1 MKKILNKMPD
11 WLLYCICL
19 LIPFIIIS
27 SIKTIC
33 EYREKLNTMEE
44 VTEEVTSIETEVESV
59 EETQPIIIDSSPLP
73 ESYILMVDAGTGT
86 IKYEVEA
93 ESITYNTDG
102 SYVVETSLGNELIFK
117 DGACVIHRYNDLI
130 EIFTE
135 YSFILK
141 ENVYTV
147 LDREEITNE

>member
-1 MKKILNKMPD
+1 MKKILSKMPD

-19 LIPFIIIS
+19 LISFIIIS
-27 SIKTIC
+27 SIKLIC
-33 EYREKLNTMEE
+33 DYRAKLNTAEE
-44 VTEEVTSIETEVESV
+44 VVEEITSIETEVEDA
-59 EETQPIIIDSSPLP
+59 EEVQPTIIDSSPLP
-73 ESYILMVDAGTGT
+73 ENYILIVDAGTGT

-117 DGACVIHRYNDLI
+117 DGACIIHRYNDLI

-147 LDREEITNE
+147 LDREEVTNE

>member
-19 LIPFIIIS
+19 LISFIIIS
-27 SIKTIC
+27 SIKLIC
-33 EYREKLNTMEE
+33 DYRAKLNKEEE
-44 VTEEVTSIETEVESV
+44 VTVEVTSIEAEVEDV
-59 EETQPIIIDSSPLP
+59 EEVQPTIIDSSPLP
-73 ESYILMVDAGTGT
+73 ESYILIVDVGAGT

-93 ESITYNTDG
+93 KSITYNTDG

-117 DGACVIHRYNDLI
+117 DGACTIHRYNDLI

-147 LDREEITNE
+147 LDREEVTNE

>member
-1 MKKILNKMPD
+1 MKKILSKMPD

-19 LIPFIIIS
+19 FISFIIVY

-33 EYREKLNTMEE
+33 EYREKLNTMGE

-117 DGACVIHRYNDLI
+117 DGACVIHRYNNLI

>member
-1 MKKILNKMPD
+1 MKKILSKMPD

-27 SIKTIC
+27 SIKTTC

-44 VTEEVTSIETEVESV
+44 VTEEVTSIETEVEST
-59 EETQPIIIDSSPLP
+59 EEVQSTVIDSSPLP
-73 ESYILMVDAGTGT
+73 GSYILMVDAGTGT

-102 SYVVETSLGNELIFK
+102 SYVIETSLGNALIFK

>member
-1 MKKILNKMPD
+1 MKKILSKMPD

-19 LIPFIIIS
+19 FISFIIVY

-33 EYREKLNTMEE
+33 EYREKLNTMGE

-73 ESYILMVDAGTGT
+73 ESYILMVDAGIGT

>member
-1 MKKILNKMPD
+1 MKKILSKMPD

-19 LIPFIIIS
+19 FISFIIVY

-33 EYREKLNTMEE
+33 EYREKLNTMGE
-44 VTEEVTSIETEVESV
+44 VTEEVTSIETEVEST
-59 EETQPIIIDSSPLP
+59 EEVQSTVIDSSPLP

-147 LDREEITNE
+147 LDREEVTNE

>member
-1 MKKILNKMPD
+1 MKKILSKMPD

-19 LIPFIIIS
+19 FISFIIIS

-44 VTEEVTSIETEVESV
+44 VNEEVTSIETGVEST
-59 EETQPIIIDSSPLP
+59 EEVQSTVIDSSPLP

-147 LDREEITNE
+147 LDREEVTNE

>member
-1 MKKILNKMPD
+1 MKKILSKMPD

-19 LIPFIIIS
+19 LISFIIIS

-44 VTEEVTSIETEVESV
+44 VTEEVTSIETEVEST
-59 EETQPIIIDSSPLP
+59 EEVQSTVIDSSPLP
-73 ESYILMVDAGTGT
+73 ESYILKVDAGTGT

-93 ESITYNTDG
+93 KSITYNTDG
-102 SYVVETSLGNELIFK
+102 SYVIETSLGNELIFK
-117 DGACVIHRYNDLI
+117 DGVCIIHRYNDLI

-147 LDREEITNE
+147 LDREEVTNE